1 MRWFI
6 NSTKESAGFN
16 DHNNVQAQI
25 GALHTRIDSQQKQL
39 TNQMDEIKK
48 RIDIRTNNSLN
59 KFNRI
64 NDSLHDKGIQINNIL
79 KHQGNQDE
87 RIENLENKLQY
98 ALHKIEELADRIKVI
113 EYQNMQ
119 KQSIP
124 DEKPK
129 RERIANSYAD
139 EKYSNAF
146 KIAMV
151 YWSTGMKQEKI
162 AEKLNALNIKTPT
175 GKSFHQGNV
184 SDLLANREQKARFM
198 EGKEKKA
205 KL

>member
-6 NSTKESAGFN
+6 NSTKETAGFN
-16 DHNNVQAQI
+16 GNNFQTQI
-25 GALHTRIDSQQKQL
+25 DAINSRLDSQRMDL
-39 TNQMDEIKK
+39 TNK
-48 RIDIRTNNSLN
+48 TNL
-59 KFNRI
+59 FG
-64 NDSLHDKGIQINNIL
+64 DSLHNKGIQINNIL

-98 ALHKIEELADRIKVI
+98 ALHKIEDLTDRIKVI
-113 EYQNMQ
+113 EYQNMP
-119 KQSIP
+119 KQLIP

-129 RERIANSYAD
+129 QTRIVNSYAD
-139 EKYSNAF
+139 EKYTNAF
-146 KIAMV
+146 KIAMG
-151 YWSTGMKQEKI
+151 YWIIGMKQYKI

-184 SDLLANREQKARFM
+184 SDLLANRAQKARFM

>member
-6 NSTKESAGFN
+6 NSTKETAGFN
-16 DHNNVQAQI
+16 DNNFQAQI
-25 GALHTRIDSQQKQL
+25 DVI
-39 TNQMDEIKK
+39 NK
-48 RIDIRTNNSLN
+48 RLDLLRKDMIRELN
-59 KFNRI
+59 KISNTF
-64 NDSLHDKGIQINNIL
+64 HDKGIQINNIL

-98 ALHKIEELADRIKVI
+98 ALHKVEELTDRIKVI
-113 EYQNMQ
+113 EYQNMP
-119 KQSIP
+119 KQLIP

-129 RERIANSYAD
+129 QTRIVNSYAD
-139 EKYSNAF
+139 EKYTNAF
-146 KIAMV
+146 KIAMG
-151 YWSTGMKQEKI
+151 YWVTGMKQYKI
-162 AEKLNALNIKTPT
+162 AEKLNAMNIKTPT

-184 SDLLANREQKARFM
+184 SDLLANRAQKARFM